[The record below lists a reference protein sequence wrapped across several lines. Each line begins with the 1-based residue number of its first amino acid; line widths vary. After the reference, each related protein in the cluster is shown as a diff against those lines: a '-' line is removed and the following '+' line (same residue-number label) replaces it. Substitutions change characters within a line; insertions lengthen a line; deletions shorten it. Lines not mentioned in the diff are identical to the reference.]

1 MAIGFT
7 VAAITTS
14 KIVPD
19 KGLTKQSQPRVKVQR
34 FGDGYEQRI
43 VDGINN
49 ITENYALTFNS
60 RTKEEADDIIAFFDT
75 KAGVTAFDFVVPD
88 SNSTTTTTA
97 VVDGSISS
105 SKNVTLSATNL
116 EIAVGAT
123 VSYSTSPPIS
133 GTPTVSSIA
142 GTALV
147 LDTTQNISDTT
158 VLTFVNQNERTIK
171 VVCENWSLGFNSQN
185 FYSIQT
191 MFRRVYEP

>member
-7 VAAITTS
+7 VTGITD
-14 KIVPD
+14 KKVVPD
-19 KGLTKQSQPRVKVQR
+19 KTLTKQSAPKVRIQK

-49 ITENYALTFNS
+49 IAESYMLTFTN
-60 RTKEEADDIIAFFDT
+60 RAKAEADDIIAFFDT
-75 KAGVTAFDFVVPD
+75 NAGVTAFDFIVPD
-88 SNSTTTTTA
+88 TNSTTTTTA

-116 EIAVGAT
+116 EIAGGAV

-133 GTPTVSSIA
+133 GTPTVASIN

-147 LDTTQNISDTT
+147 LSTTQNISDTT

-171 VVCENWSLGFNSQN
+171 VICEDWSVSFTNN
-185 FYSIQT
+185 EFHNIQT
-191 MFRRVYEP
+191 TFRRVYEP